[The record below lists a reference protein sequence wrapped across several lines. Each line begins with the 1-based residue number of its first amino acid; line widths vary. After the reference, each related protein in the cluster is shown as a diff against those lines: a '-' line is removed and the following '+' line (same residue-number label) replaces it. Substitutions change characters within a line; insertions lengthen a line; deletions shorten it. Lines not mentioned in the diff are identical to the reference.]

1 MRDTVKID
9 KRGVR
14 LIAHRGLSGIEQ
26 ENTCAAFI
34 AAANRESYYG
44 IETDVYRTSDG
55 KYVLHHDD
63 RVCTGAY
70 IPETDFDT
78 LRAVVMEDK
87 DGRERWGSAR
97 SDA

>member
-44 IETDVYRTSDG
+44 IETNFAMNYAILYHVADN
-55 KYVLHHDD
+55 
-63 RVCTGAY
+63 
-70 IPETDFDT
+70 
-78 LRAVVMEDK
+78 
-87 DGRERWGSAR
+87 
-97 SDA
+97 

>member
-44 IETDVYRTSDG
+44 IETDTPHRRHDG
-55 KYVLHHDD
+55 LEFHGGQG
-63 RVCTGAY
+63 RQ
-70 IPETDFDT
+70 
-78 LRAVVMEDK
+78 RAL
-87 DGRERWGSAR
+87 GSAR